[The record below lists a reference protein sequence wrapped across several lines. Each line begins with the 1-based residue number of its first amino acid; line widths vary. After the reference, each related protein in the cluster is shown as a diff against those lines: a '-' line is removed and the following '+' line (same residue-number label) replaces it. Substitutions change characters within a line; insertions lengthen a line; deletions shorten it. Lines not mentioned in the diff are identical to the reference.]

1 MGRAKSRFLWNGGI
15 VSSKKGNSDYHNLSD
30 SYRKFYD
37 EAAVFIPEPR
47 RFCDPYRTLAYGT
60 DASFYRLIP
69 KIVIKVETPEEV
81 SNILGIANRLKI
93 PVTFRAA
100 GTSLSGQ
107 AVTDSV
113 LLLLAGAWQ
122 NYSIHDNGERI
133 TLEPGVIGAHANI
146 YLSQYSR
153 KIGPDPASIDSCM
166 IGGIAANNASGM
178 CCGTAQ
184 NSYRTVEGMKIILYD
199 GTVLD
204 TRDPKSKQSFAESHK
219 ALIKEI
225 EGIRDE
231 ISSDATLNRRIRE
244 KYRIKNTTG
253 YSLNAFVDYSDP
265 VDIILH
271 LMIGSEGTLAFNAE
285 ITYKTV
291 VEHTHKASALIF
303 FPDIENACK
312 ATIIL
317 KKEPV
322 SAVELM
328 DRASIRSVENKE
340 GLPSYLRSLGED
352 VAALLVEIRAGDP
365 ASLAQQVAV
374 IKRSLA
380 SIPTVFPISFTD
392 IKQEFENLW
401 KVRKGLFPAVGGARK
416 IGTTV
421 IIEDVAFPI
430 EKLADATV
438 ELQRLMRHHGYDEGI
453 IFGHALEGNLHFV
466 FTQDFSFAEEVLRY
480 QRFMEEVTTMVVK
493 KYDGSLK
500 GEHGTGRN
508 MAPFVELEW
517 GEKAYSLMK
526 RIKKAFDPDNLLN
539 PGVIMNDNPSV
550 YLENLKPMPK
560 THEIVDK
567 CIECGFCEV
576 KCPSRNLTT
585 TPRQRI
591 VTQREIARL
600 RASQENGERL
610 KRLERFNGDYV
621 YLGEQTC
628 AADGLCATA
637 CPVSINT
644 GDLTKYLRSL
654 NKSTLSVAVAQW
666 TANHYSTISSGVRAS
681 LSAVNMAHSLIG
693 TSLMGRISR
702 GMRTL
707 LRNKIPQWNPYMP
720 KGLSALRFRDI
731 ARGSD
736 LKVVYFPSCVV
747 RTMGPAKGDKE
758 QRLVFDAMLS
768 VLEKAGY
775 DVHFP
780 KNMENLC
787 CGITYESKGFFEQ
800 ADQKSRELEEELFL
814 SSRAGKYP
822 ILCDTSPC
830 LYRMRRKLNSGL
842 KLYEPVEF
850 IHDFLRDHLE
860 FKKIPETIAVHV
872 TCSSTK
878 MSLNEK
884 FKTVAQACAEKVVI
898 PMKVGCCG
906 FAGDRGFTYP
916 ELNESALSE
925 LKPSLPPDCKSGYS
939 NSRTCEIGLSL
950 HGGIDYQSIV
960 YLVDRCTEK
969 KPKPKELPVPEI
981 PEII

>member
-1 MGRAKSRFLWNGGI
+1 MS
-15 VSSKKGNSDYHNLSD
+15 VKKGKSDYLNLTD
-30 SYRKFYD
+30 NYRNFFG
-37 EAAVFIPEPR
+37 EVTVFIPEPR

-69 KIVIKVETPEEV
+69 KVVIKVETTEEV
-81 SNILGIANRLKI
+81 TKILRIANRLKI

-133 TLEPGVIGAHANI
+133 TLEPGVIGAHANS

-184 NSYRTVEGMKIILYD
+184 NSYRTVESMKIILYD
-199 GTVLD
+199 GTLLD
-204 TRDPKSKQSFAESHK
+204 TRDLESRRLFSESQK

-225 EGIRDE
+225 EGIRDQ

-265 VDIILH
+265 FDIILH
-271 LMIGSEGTLAFNAE
+271 LMIGSEGTLGFNAE

-291 VEHTHKASALIF
+291 IEHTHKASALIF

-317 KKEPV
+317 KKETV

-340 GLPSYLRSLGED
+340 GLPSYLKSLGDD
-352 VAALLVEIRAGDP
+352 VAALLVETRAGDP
-365 ASLAQQVAV
+365 ESLDQQVEV
-374 IKRSLA
+374 ITKSLE
-380 SIPTVFPISFTD
+380 SIPTVFPVSFTD
-392 IKQEFENLW
+392 KKQEYENLW

-438 ELQRLMRHHGYDEGI
+438 ELQGLMRQHGYHEGI

-466 FTQDFSFAEEVLRY
+466 FTQDFSFPEEVIRY
-480 QRFMEEVTTMVVK
+480 QKFMEEVSTMVVN

-517 GEKAYSLMK
+517 GTKAYELMK
-526 RIKKAFDPDNLLN
+526 RIKKAFDPENLLN
-539 PGVIMNDNPSV
+539 PGVIINENPYSHI
-550 YLENLKPMPK
+550 ENLKPMPK
-560 THEIVDK
+560 AHEIVDK

-576 KCPSRNLTT
+576 KCPSKNLTT

-591 VTQREIARL
+591 VIQREISRL
-600 RASQENGERL
+600 KASQEDGERL
-610 KRLERFNGDYV
+610 KRLERLNGDYL

-654 NKSTLSVAVAQW
+654 DKSTFGVAVAQW
-666 TANHYSTISSGVRAS
+666 TANHYSIVSSGVRAG
-681 LSAVNMAHSLIG
+681 LSAVNLLHSLLG
-693 TSLMGRISR
+693 TSLMGGISR
-702 GMRTL
+702 AMRSL
-707 LRNKIPQWNPYMP
+707 MKNRIPQWNRFMP
-720 KGLSALRFRDI
+720 KGLSSPRFRDI
-731 ARGSD
+731 AKGSD

-758 QRLVFDAMLS
+758 KRPVFDAMLS

-775 DVHFP
+775 DVLFP

-800 ADQKSRELEEELFL
+800 ADQKSRELEQELFL
-814 SSRAGKYP
+814 SSRAGKYA

-830 LYRMRRKLNSGL
+830 LYRMRRRLDSGL

-850 IHDFLRDHLE
+850 IHDFLQNQLE
-860 FKKIPETIAVHV
+860 FRKIPETIAVHV

-878 MSLNEK
+878 MGLNEK

-906 FAGDRGFTYP
+906 FAGDRGFNYP

-925 LKPSLPPDCKSGYS
+925 LKPSLPPECKSGYS

-950 HGGIDYQSIV
+950 HSGIDYQSIV
-960 YLVDRCTEK
+960 YLVDRCTER
-969 KPKPKELPVPEI
+969 KPKTLAELPVPDI
-981 PEII
+981 HEII

>member
-1 MGRAKSRFLWNGGI
+1 MSAP
-15 VSSKKGNSDYHNLSD
+15 KGNDDYHNLTD
-30 SYRKFYD
+30 TYKRFYD
-37 EAAVFIPEPR
+37 EVAGFIPEER
-47 RFCDPYRTLAYGT
+47 RFCDPFRTLAYGT

-69 KIVIKVETPEEV
+69 KMVIKVRTPDEI
-81 SNILGIANRLKI
+81 SKILKIANRLKV

-113 LLLLAGAWQ
+113 LLVLAGAWQ

-133 TLEPGVIGAHANI
+133 SLEPGVVGAHANS
-146 YLSQYSR
+146 YLSHYNR

-184 NSYRTVEGMKIILYD
+184 NSYKTVEGMKIIFSD
-199 GTVLD
+199 STVLD
-204 TRDPKSKQSFAESHK
+204 TRDPGSRRAFAESHK
-219 ALIKEI
+219 ALINEI
-225 EGIRDE
+225 EVIRDE
-231 ISSDATLNRRIRE
+231 IHNDATLNRRIRE
-244 KYRIKNTTG
+244 KYQIKNTTG
-253 YSLNAFVDYSDP
+253 YSLNAFVDFHDP
-265 VDIILH
+265 IDIILH
-271 LMIGSEGTLAFNAE
+271 LMIGSEGTLGFTAE
-285 ITYKTV
+285 ITYTTV
-291 VEHTHKASALIF
+291 VEHAHKASALIF

-312 ATIIL
+312 ATMIL

-328 DRASIRSVENKE
+328 DRASIRSVEQKE
-340 GLPSYLRSLGED
+340 GLPSYLQSLGED
-352 VAALLVEIRAGDP
+352 VAALLVETRAVDP
-365 ASLAQQVAV
+365 ASLAQQREM
-374 IKRSLA
+374 IKKSLA
-380 SIPTVFPISFTD
+380 SIPTVYPISFTD
-392 IKQEFENLW
+392 VRQEYENLW

-416 IGTTV
+416 SGTTV

-430 EKLADATV
+430 EKLADATI
-438 ELQRLMRHHGYDEGI
+438 ELERLMSRHGYHEGI

-466 FTQDFSFAEEVLRY
+466 FTQDFSFPEEVLRY
-480 QRFMEEVTTMVVK
+480 QRLMEDVTTMVVE

-517 GEKAYSLMK
+517 GAKAYELMK
-526 RIKKAFDPDNLLN
+526 RVKRVFDPENLLN
-539 PGVIMNDNPSV
+539 PGVIINDNPHV
-550 YLENLKPMPK
+550 YLENLKPLPK
-560 THEIVDK
+560 AHEIVDK

-576 KCPSRNLTT
+576 KCPSKNLTT

-591 VTQREIARL
+591 VIQREIARL
-600 RASQENGERL
+600 RAAQENGERR
-610 KRLERFNGDYV
+610 KRLERLNKDYT
-621 YLGEQTC
+621 YLSEQTC

-654 NKSTLSVAVAQW
+654 NKSTVSAAVAQW
-666 TANHYSTISSGVRAS
+666 TANHYSTVLSGVRAG
-681 LSAVNMAHSLIG
+681 LRAVNRVHSLIG
-693 TSLMGRISR
+693 TSLMSSISR

-707 LRNKIPQWNPYMP
+707 MNNSIPQWNPYMP
-720 KGLSALRFRDI
+720 KGLSSPRFKDVSK
-731 ARGSD
+731 GSD

-747 RTMGPAKGDKE
+747 RTMGPAKGDNE
-758 QRLVFDAMLS
+758 QRPVFEAMLS
-768 VLEKAGY
+768 LLEKAGY
-775 DVHFP
+775 DVLFP

-800 ADQKSRELEEELFL
+800 ADQKSRELAEELFV

-830 LYRMRRKLNSGL
+830 LYRMRRKLDPGL
-842 KLYEPVEF
+842 KLFEPVEF
-850 IHDFLRDHLE
+850 IHDFLRDQLE
-860 FKKIPETIAVHV
+860 FKKTPETIALHV

-878 MSLNEK
+878 MGLNEK
-884 FKTVAQACAEKVVI
+884 FKTVAHACAEKVVI

-916 ELNESALSE
+916 ELNESALVD
-925 LKPSLPPDCKSGYS
+925 LKPSLPPDCRSGYS

-950 HGGIDYQSIV
+950 HSGIDYQSIV

-969 KPKPKELPVPEI
+969 KPEHKELPVPEI

>member
-1 MGRAKSRFLWNGGI
+1 VSTKKS
-15 VSSKKGNSDYHNLSD
+15 NSDYHNLSD
-30 SYRKFYD
+30 NYRKFYD

-69 KIVIKVETPEEV
+69 KIVVKVETPEEV
-81 SNILGIANRLKI
+81 STILRIANRLKT

-113 LLLLAGAWQ
+113 LLLLAGAWR

-133 TLEPGVIGAHANI
+133 TLEPGVIGAHANS
-146 YLSQYSR
+146 YLGQYSR

-184 NSYRTVEGMKIILYD
+184 NSYRTVEGMKLIFYD
-199 GTVLD
+199 GAVLD
-204 TRDPKSKQSFAESHK
+204 TRDSKSKQLFAESHK
-219 ALIKEI
+219 ALIREI
-225 EGIRDE
+225 ESIRDE

-253 YSLNAFVDYSDP
+253 YSLNAFVDYHDP
-265 VDIILH
+265 IDIILR

-340 GLPSYLRSLGED
+340 GLPSYLKSLGEE
-352 VAALLVEIRAGDP
+352 VAALLVETRAGDP
-365 ASLAQQVAV
+365 ASLAQQIEA
-374 IKRSLA
+374 IKKSLS
-380 SIPTVFPISFTD
+380 SIPTVFPSSFTD
-392 IKQEFENLW
+392 IKQEYENLW

-438 ELQRLMRHHGYDEGI
+438 ELQRLMRQHGYHEGI

-466 FTQDFSFAEEVLRY
+466 FTQDFSFPEEVVRY

-517 GEKAYSLMK
+517 GAKAYELIK
-526 RIKKAFDPDNLLN
+526 RIKKAFDPENLLN
-539 PGVIMNDNPSV
+539 PGVIINDNPGV
-550 YLENLKPMPK
+550 YLENLKPLPK
-560 THEIVDK
+560 AHEIVDK

-576 KCPSRNLTT
+576 KCPSKNLTT

-591 VTQREIARL
+591 VIQREIARL

-610 KRLERFNGDYV
+610 KRLERFNRDYV

-666 TANHYSTISSGVRAS
+666 TANHYSTVSSGVRAG
-681 LSAVNMAHSLIG
+681 LGAVNMAHLILG
-693 TSLMGRISR
+693 TSLMGGLSK

-720 KGLSALRFRDI
+720 KGLSAPRFRDI
-731 ARGSD
+731 AKGSD
-736 LKVVYFPSCVV
+736 LKVVYFPSCVA
-747 RTMGPAKGDKE
+747 RAMGPAKGDKE
-758 QRLVFDAMLS
+758 QRPVFDAMLS
-768 VLEKAGY
+768 ILEKAGY
-775 DVHFP
+775 DVLFP

-830 LYRMRRKLNSGL
+830 LFRMRRKLDSGL

-850 IHDFLRDHLE
+850 IHDFLWDQLA
-860 FKKIPETIAVHV
+860 FKKISETIAVHV

-878 MSLNEK
+878 MGLIEK

-916 ELNESALSE
+916 ELNESALLD

-969 KPKPKELPVPEI
+969 KMPKPKELPVPDI

>member
-1 MGRAKSRFLWNGGI
+1 MIKYSTALRFQE
-15 VSSKKGNSDYHNLSD
+15 D
-30 SYRKFYD
+30 
-37 EAAVFIPEPR
+37 VF
-47 RFCDPYRTLAYGT
+47 
-60 DASFYRLIP
+60 
-69 KIVIKVETPEEV
+69 
-81 SNILGIANRLKI
+81 
-93 PVTFRAA
+93 
-100 GTSLSGQ
+100 
-107 AVTDSV
+107 
-113 LLLLAGAWQ
+113 
-122 NYSIHDNGERI
+122 DNGERI
-133 TLEPGVIGAHANI
+133 TLEPGVIGAHANS

-153 KIGPDPASIDSCM
+153 KIVPDPASIDSCM

-184 NSYRTVEGMKIILYD
+184 NSYRTVEGMKLILYD

-204 TRDPKSKQSFAESHK
+204 TRDSKSKQSFAESHR
-219 ALIKEI
+219 AFIREI

-231 ISSDATLNRRIRE
+231 INSDATLNRRIRE

-253 YSLNAFVDYSDP
+253 YSLNAFVDYHDP
-265 VDIILH
+265 IDIILH

-328 DRASIRSVENKE
+328 DRASIRSVEKKD
-340 GLPSYLRSLGED
+340 GLPSYLKSFGEE
-352 VAALLVEIRAGDP
+352 VAALLVETRAGDP
-365 ASLAQQVAV
+365 ASLAQQVEV
-374 IKRSLA
+374 IKKSLT
-380 SIPTVFPISFTD
+380 SIPVVFPISFTD
-392 IKQEFENLW
+392 IKQEYENLW

-438 ELQRLMRHHGYDEGI
+438 ELQRLMRQHGYHEGI

-466 FTQDFSFAEEVLRY
+466 FTQDFSFPEEVVRY
-480 QRFMEEVTTMVVK
+480 QRFMEEVTTMVVE

-517 GEKAYSLMK
+517 GAKAYELMK
-526 RIKKAFDPDNLLN
+526 RIKKAFDPENLLN
-539 PGVIMNDNPSV
+539 PGVIINDNPSV
-550 YLENLKPMPK
+550 YLENLKPLPK
-560 THEIVDK
+560 AHEIVDK

-576 KCPSRNLTT
+576 KCPSKNLTS

-591 VTQREIARL
+591 VIQREIARL

-610 KRLERFNGDYV
+610 KRLERFNRDYV

-637 CPVSINT
+637 CPVSINA

-666 TANHYSTISSGVRAS
+666 TANHYSTVASGVRAG
-681 LSAVNMAHSLIG
+681 LSAVNMAHSLLG
-693 TSLMGRISR
+693 TSLMGGVSR

-707 LRNKIPQWNPYMP
+707 TKNKIPKWNPYMP
-720 KGLSALRFRDI
+720 KGLSAQRFRDI
-731 ARGSD
+731 AKGSD

-747 RTMGPAKGDKE
+747 RTMGPAKGDTE
-758 QRLVFDAMLS
+758 QRPVFEAMLS

-775 DVHFP
+775 DVLFP

-800 ADQKSRELEEELFL
+800 ADQKSRELEEELFV

-830 LYRMRRKLNSGL
+830 LYRMRRKLDSGL

-850 IHDFLRDHLE
+850 IHDFLRDQLE

-872 TCSSTK
+872 TCSSAK
-878 MSLNEK
+878 MGLIREIQDSCPGVRRKGSNPHEGGMLRLCRR
-884 FKTVAQACAEKVVI
+884 Q
-898 PMKVGCCG
+898 GL
-906 FAGDRGFTYP
+906 Y
-916 ELNESALSE
+916 LS
-925 LKPSLPPDCKSGYS
+925 
-939 NSRTCEIGLSL
+939 
-950 HGGIDYQSIV
+950 
-960 YLVDRCTEK
+960 
-969 KPKPKELPVPEI
+969 
-981 PEII
+981 

>member
-1 MGRAKSRFLWNGGI
+1 MRTRKST
-15 VSSKKGNSDYHNLSD
+15 SDHHTLPDN
-30 SYRKFYD
+30 YRKFHD

-47 RFCDPYRTLAYGT
+47 RFCDPLRRLAFGT

-69 KIVIKVETPEEV
+69 KIVIKIETPEEV
-81 SNILGIANRLKI
+81 SRLIKIAGRLRV

-107 AVTDSV
+107 AVSDSV
-113 LLLLAGAWQ
+113 LLILGGAWQ
-122 NYSIHDNGERI
+122 NYSIHDNGELI
-133 TLEPGVIGAHANI
+133 TMEPGVIGSHANS
-146 YLSQYSR
+146 YLSRFSR

-184 NSYRTVEGMKIILYD
+184 NSYRTVEGMKIIFSD
-199 GTVLD
+199 GTMLD
-204 TRDPKSKQSFAESHK
+204 TRGPASRRSFVESHK

-231 ISSDATLNRRIRE
+231 IGRDAILNRRIRE

-253 YSLNAFVDYSDP
+253 YSINSFVDFHDP
-265 VDIILH
+265 IDIILH

-291 VEHTHKASALIF
+291 VEHTYKASALIF
-303 FPDIENACK
+303 FPDIENACN

-328 DRASIRSVENKE
+328 DRASIRSVEKKE
-340 GLPSYLRSLGED
+340 GLPTYLKSLGAD
-352 VAALLVEIRAGDP
+352 AAALLVETRAEDP
-365 ASLAQQVAV
+365 ASLAQQVEA
-374 IKRSLA
+374 IKKSLA
-380 SIPTVFPISFTD
+380 SIPTVSPISFTD
-392 IKQEFENLW
+392 KKQEYENLW
-401 KVRKGLFPAVGGARK
+401 KVRKGLFPAVGAARK
-416 IGTTV
+416 MGTTV

-430 EKLADATV
+430 EKLAVAAV
-438 ELQRLMRHHGYDEGI
+438 ELQRIMGRHGYHEGI

-466 FTQDFSFAEEVLRY
+466 FTQDFSFPEEVLRY
-480 QRFMEEVTTMVVK
+480 QRLMEEVTTMVVE

-517 GEKAYSLMK
+517 GAKAYELMK
-526 RIKKAFDPDNLLN
+526 RIKRAFDPENLLN
-539 PGVIMNDNPSV
+539 PGVIINDNPHV
-550 YLENLKPMPK
+550 HLENLKPLP
-560 THEIVDK
+560 TAHEIVDK

-576 KCPSRNLTT
+576 KCPSKNITM

-591 VTQREIARL
+591 VIQREIARL
-600 RASQENGERL
+600 RASQKNGETL
-610 KRLERFNGDYV
+610 ARLERLNGDYV

-654 NKSTLSVAVAQW
+654 NNSTLSAAVALW
-666 TANHYSTISSGVRAS
+666 TANHYSTVSSGVRAG
-681 LSAVNMAHSLIG
+681 LRAVNMAHSLLG
-693 TSLMGRISR
+693 TSLMGGISN

-707 LRNKIPQWNPYMP
+707 TKNRIPQWNPYMP
-720 KGLSALRFRDI
+720 KGIAAPRFMDSTK
-731 ARGSD
+731 GSD

-747 RTMGPAKGDKE
+747 RTMGPAKSDKD
-758 QRLVFDAMLS
+758 QRSVFDAMIS

-775 DVHFP
+775 DVLFP
-780 KNMENLC
+780 KKMENLC
-787 CGITYESKGFFEQ
+787 CGITYESKGYFEQ
-800 ADQKSRELEEELFL
+800 ADQKTRELEEQLLL
-814 SSRAGKYP
+814 SSSSGKYP

-830 LYRMRRKLNSGL
+830 LYRMRRTLNPGL

-850 IHDFLRDHLE
+850 IHDFLLDHLE

-872 TCSSTK
+872 TCSSAK
-878 MSLNEK
+878 MGLNEK
-884 FKTVAQACAEKVVI
+884 FKIVAQACAEKVVI

-916 ELNESALSE
+916 ELNASALSE
-925 LKPSLPPDCKSGYS
+925 LRSSLPPDCKSGYS

-950 HGGIDYQSIV
+950 HGGINYQSIV

-969 KPKPKELPVPEI
+969 KGKP
-981 PEII
+981 